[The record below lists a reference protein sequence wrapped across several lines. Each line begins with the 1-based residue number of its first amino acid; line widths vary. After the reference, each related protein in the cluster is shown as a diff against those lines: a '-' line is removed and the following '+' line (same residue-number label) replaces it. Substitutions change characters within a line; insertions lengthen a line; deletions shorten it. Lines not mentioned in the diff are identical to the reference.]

1 MGPPLVLLHGGFG
14 FDSRSW
20 RRQIDAL
27 ADEYMVVAWDA
38 PGCGR
43 SSDPPPTFALSDYA
57 DCLAGFIA
65 ALGLSRPH
73 VLGISFGGALA
84 LQLFDRYPAL
94 PRTLTLAGAYAGWAG
109 SLPPDEV
116 DRRVARLAADIQLP
130 PEEWIPSYLPGLLT
144 KEASP
149 EMVEEVK
156 SLMSAVRPAANR
168 TMLQAMAEADLR
180 DVLSASTCQPCS
192 STANTTSVR
201 PSTWVGPCT
210 QPSRIEPRHP
220 AGRRAL
226 QQRRSRRAVQ
236 PRGPILPRAQPGLND
251 HVWAGSGILCDQPE
265 LVRRDRVHTL
275 TSTAPSRHIGRR
287 SGRS

>member
-43 SSDPPPTFALSDYA
+43 SSDPPPTFGLADYA

-65 ALGLSRPH
+65 ALGLTRPH

-94 PRTLTLAGAYAGWAG
+94 PRTLTLAAAYAGWAG
-109 SLPPDEV
+109 SLAPDEV
-116 DRRVARLAADIQLP
+116 NRRVARVAADLQLP

-144 KEASP
+144 EEASP

-156 SLMSAVRPAANR
+156 SLMSAVRPAANQ
-168 TMLQAMAEADLR
+168 TMLQAMAQADLR
-180 DVLSASTCQPCS
+180 DVLSRVNVPTLLLYGEHD
-192 STANTTSVR
+192 VR
-201 PSTWVGPCT
+201 SPVDVG
-210 QPSRIEPRHP
+210 
-220 AGRRAL
+220 RAL
-226 QQRRSRRAVQ
+226 HASIPGSSLV
-236 PRGPILPRAQPGLND
+236 ILPGVGHLSSVEAAEQFNRQ
-251 HVWAGSGILCDQPE
+251 
-265 LVRRDRVHTL
+265 VRSFLEHNWD
-275 TSTAPSRHIGRR
+275 
-287 SGRS
+287 